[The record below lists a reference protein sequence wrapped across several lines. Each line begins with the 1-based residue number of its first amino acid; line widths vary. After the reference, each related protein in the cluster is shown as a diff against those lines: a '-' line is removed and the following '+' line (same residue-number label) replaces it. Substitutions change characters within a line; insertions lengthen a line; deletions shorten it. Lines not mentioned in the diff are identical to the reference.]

1 MQRRDWKSS
10 FFILRSSFVIFAP
23 MPPRPSSFGKS
34 DGYSAEGAWL
44 SHAGRM
50 RRANE
55 DACLAGEIVS
65 SGSSDE
71 VVPISLS
78 RGSWIVAVSDGIGG
92 HRGGAE
98 ASQEVVKALA
108 KCAPIRPAA
117 VHDAL
122 DRISRELCERG
133 GRDPECAGMGATIA
147 GIASGCRGLFAF
159 NVGDSRV
166 YKYSRH
172 RLIQVTRDDS
182 EAEELI
188 RAGILTRDQVRPG
201 NLHGLTRAIGGR
213 LVAVEVKPHIRALS
227 VAKRARFLVCSDGI
241 TDMLSDAVLQETIAT
256 EREPAAAVRR
266 LFDLAM
272 EAGGLDNITV
282 AVFDASR

>member
-1 MQRRDWKSS
+1 MPSRTSS
-10 FFILRSSFVIFAP
+10 TRKLE
-23 MPPRPSSFGKS
+23 
-34 DGYSAEGAWL
+34 GYAAEGAWL

-55 DACLAGEIVS
+55 DACLAGAIVS
-65 SGSSDE
+65 NGSSDA

-78 RGSWIVAVSDGIGG
+78 PGSWIVAVSDGIGG

-108 KCAPIRPAA
+108 ECRPVAPAA
-117 VHDAL
+117 VHGTL
-122 DRISRELCERG
+122 DRVSRELCERG
-133 GRDPECAGMGATIA
+133 CRDPECAGMGATIA
-147 GIASGCRGLFAF
+147 GIASGPAGLFAF

-213 LVAVEVKPHIRALS
+213 LVAVEVKPHIHALS
-227 VAKRARFLVCSDGI
+227 VAKRARFLVCSDGV
-241 TDMLSDAVLQETIAT
+241 TDMLSHAELEETIAT

-266 LFDLAM
+266 IFELAM
-272 EAGGLDNITV
+272 EAGGLDNISL
-282 AVFDASR
+282 AVFDAAR